1 MMLFYACEL
10 IISPLSSDYIPQYCV
25 NYALIVKLSSCTLV
39 LKIKQARMQF
49 LIHLLWIF
57 QVRLPNRVAEV
68 SFRKMSH
75 QNKADQSK
83 VTRLREKS
91 DCHTKVSS
99 KTSQIWPHEGI
110 IKIVITHILGRE
122 FVGWA
127 HSHVYVSTRHNN
139 AVQSSNNNPDF
150 CFNFVCYRH
159 QLAGVELKNFQPLH
173 ITPPASHL

>member
-1 MMLFYACEL
+1 
-10 IISPLSSDYIPQYCV
+10 
-25 NYALIVKLSSCTLV
+25 
-39 LKIKQARMQF
+39 MQF

-57 QVRLPNRVAEV
+57 QVRLPNRVVEV
-68 SFRKMSH
+68 SLRKMSH
-75 QNKADQSK
+75 QNKEDQSK

-91 DCHTKVSS
+91 DYHNKVTS

-110 IKIVITHILGRE
+110 IKIVITHILGWE

-127 HSHVYVSTRHNN
+127 HSHVYVVSTRHNN

-173 ITPPASHL
+173 ITPPASHLWDSKHQKIIWFFGFVFNSEYNFFSLEILLKVSCNF